1 MNFESVLLVGSKC
14 EATYEETSSLIEG
27 YKHCE
32 LFHTKDMAFDF
43 LLLCL
48 QRPTYRE
55 ISSQNTWPYFM
66 EGTLLCFLIITNPE
80 ANH

>member
-27 YKHCE
+27 YKHGE
-32 LFHTKDMAFDF
+32 RFYTKDMAFDF